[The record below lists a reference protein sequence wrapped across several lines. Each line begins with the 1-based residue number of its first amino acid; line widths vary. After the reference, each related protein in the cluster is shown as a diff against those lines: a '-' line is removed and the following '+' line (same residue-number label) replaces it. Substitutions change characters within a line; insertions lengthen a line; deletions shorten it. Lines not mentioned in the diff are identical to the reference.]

1 MPKVPFKLPGEPLLS
16 LTSYARSG
24 PTRRD
29 RLSHAEIDQI
39 RRTVRRAPEVV
50 VKVLSRGR
58 HDVSGAAAHF
68 AYVSRGGTLEMETDE
83 GERLTGIE
91 ATEQLLDR
99 WCLELEGERPGA
111 DLQAFS
117 RRKPAKLFQKV
128 TFSMPPGTP
137 PAKVLGAV
145 QDFAREELALMHRYA
160 MVLHTDEPHPHVHL
174 VIKSLSE
181 QGTRLRIE
189 KATLRHWRRRFA
201 LQLEARGVPAN
212 ATERA
217 VRGKTLSGKSD
228 AVFRTAQRQ
237 ESRHILARVESVA
250 RDVLN
255 GHETPEPGRARL
267 FATRK
272 AVEQGWLAASEQLKV
287 QGYPDLALE
296 VRSFVAQLPR
306 VKTERELISE
316 DLRKRIRAAR
326 VRDDAPTR

>member
-1 MPKVPFKLPGEPLLS
+1 MPKVPFKLPGEPLLN

-29 RLSHAEIDQI
+29 RLSYADIEQI

-58 HDVSGAAAHF
+58 HDVSGAATHF
-68 AYVSRGGTLEMETDE
+68 AYVSRGGTLEIETDE
-83 GERLTGIE
+83 GERLAGIE
-91 ATEQLLDR
+91 AAERLLDR
-99 WCLELEGERPGA
+99 WGLELEGERPGA

-117 RRKPAKLFQKV
+117 RRKAPKLFHKV

-145 QDFAREELALMHRYA
+145 QGFAREELALMHRYA

-174 VIKSLSE
+174 IIKSLND
-181 QGTRLRIE
+181 QGRRLHIQ
-189 KATLRHWRRRFA
+189 KATLRDWRRQFA
-201 LQLEARGVPAN
+201 KQLEARGVPAN

-217 VRGKTLSGKSD
+217 VRGKTISGKSD

-255 GHETPEPGRARL
+255 DKETPEPGRARL
-267 FATRK
+267 LATRK
-272 AVEQGWLAASEQLKV
+272 AVEEGWLAASELLKA
-287 QGYPDLALE
+287 QGYPDLAVE
-296 VRSFVAQLPR
+296 VRRFVAQLAP

-316 DLRKRIRAAR
+316 DLQRRIRSAR